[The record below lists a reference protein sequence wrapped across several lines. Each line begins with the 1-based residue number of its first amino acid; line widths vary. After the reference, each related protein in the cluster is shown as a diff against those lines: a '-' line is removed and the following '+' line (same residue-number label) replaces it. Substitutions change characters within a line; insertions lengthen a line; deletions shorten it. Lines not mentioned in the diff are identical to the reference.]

1 MSSRVAKTLANGLAA
16 DPVFCD
22 VFANLHLH
30 SKRELDLERAV
41 ETMELRFP
49 EF

>member
-1 MSSRVAKTLANGLAA
+1 MKPRVAKTLAYDLAA
-16 DPVFCD
+16 DPILCD

-30 SKRELDLERAV
+30 RKREMDLERAV
-41 ETMELRFP
+41 EIMELRFS